1 MTTSPQTFDD
11 LEEIALGMMGM
22 SIADF
27 DAMTFSQFQNAVAGY
42 ERQVERQERLSWEQ
56 SRYQIW
62 GGLLPYM
69 GKNITMQPTDINVF
83 GWEKQEVNEIEI
95 KTPEQLQAEYDSVRD
110 FYAQLKNK
118 KVK

>member
-1 MTTSPQTFDD
+1 
-11 LEEIALGMMGM
+11 MMGM

-42 ERQVERQERLSWEQ
+42 EKKVERQEQQAWEQ
-56 SRYQIW
+56 SRWQIW
-62 GGLLPYM
+62 GILLPHQK
-69 GKNITMQPTDINVF
+69 KNSNLKPTDIQQF
-83 GWEKQEVNEIEI
+83 SWEKLEEDEIEI
-95 KTPEQLQAEYDSVRD
+95 KTPEQLQEDFNSVRD